1 MVQNTLSSRE
11 TTTKILMLSFL
22 IIFVRIISVRM
33 RATFTQTKTS
43 PP

>member
-22 IIFVRIISVRM
+22 IIFVRIVAVRM